1 MTTGGPARVAVAMCD
16 DADVKLRLGVVLWLL
31 SWIPYGIILGLDA
44 AWLTVSLTVEVL
56 LGMAGLA
63 LAGTQFAQAVKQQG
77 WKHAPGVA
85 WRALVH
91 GTDVAEQP
99 ADVTDP

>member
-1 MTTGGPARVAVAMCD
+1 VTTGGPVRVAVAMCD

-99 ADVTDP
+99 VDVTDP

>member
-1 MTTGGPARVAVAMCD
+1 MCD

-85 WRALVH
+85 WHALVH

-99 ADVTDP
+99 ADATDP